1 MASFN
6 ANIDLM
12 SLKGAKLL
20 SGIDQKH
27 PERNFVCI
35 PVDWSEIKVTE
46 NQQQGGFRANLRIN
60 LWPTSDKF
68 RQACIDRRA
77 QRGDDTADY
86 NPPSHTIEVGYSQD
100 FQKKA
105 QAAAKA
111 RLLKEHP
118 EWVDTD
124 ENFNKD
130 LKNAIREAVR
140 VRLGTVFTNVRK
152 EQSQYTGTAP
162 AAQGYTSWTPPQQA
176 QPSDP
181 FSSAYDDDE
190 PPF

>member
-12 SLKGAKLL
+12 QLKGAKLL
-20 SGIDQKH
+20 SGIDQQH
-27 PERNFVCI
+27 SGRNYICI

-46 NQQQGGFRANLRIN
+46 NQQQGGYRANMRIN

-68 RQACIDRRA
+68 RQACIDRKA
-77 QRGDDTADY
+77 QRGEDVSDY
-86 NPPSHTIEVGYSQD
+86 APPSHTVELNYSKE
-100 FQKKA
+100 FLEKA
-105 QAAAKA
+105 KAAAKA

-130 LKNAIREAVR
+130 LKNAIYEAVR
-140 VRLGTVFTNVRK
+140 VRLGTAYANVPK
-152 EQSQYTGTAP
+152 EQRTFTGSAP
-162 AAQGYTSWTPPQQA
+162 AAQGYSEYQQPM
-176 QPSDP
+176 QNDP
-181 FSSAYDDDE
+181 FGPQDDDDL
-190 PPF
+190 PF